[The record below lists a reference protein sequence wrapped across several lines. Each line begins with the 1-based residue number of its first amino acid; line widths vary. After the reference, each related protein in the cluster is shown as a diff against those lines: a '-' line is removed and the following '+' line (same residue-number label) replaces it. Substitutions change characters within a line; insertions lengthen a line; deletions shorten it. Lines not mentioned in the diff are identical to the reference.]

1 MHDDCA
7 FLHAAVPREVHA
19 ILPVMVLVGKLRCDI
34 MPLVLYPE
42 QHDGVRSSDRLIK
55 FRVWCPR
62 VMVDPLGRCCE
73 PDIRPEPLERLLV
86 AVGNPA
92 VDDVPRDDDI
102 ETAESAEPFIYRHQV
117 EQRIW
122 RMGPATVNGIYHWD
136 VENVTLS
143 VIICIRVADDKS
155 LRYE

>member
-1 MHDDCA
+1 
-7 FLHAAVPREVHA
+7 
-19 ILPVMVLVGKLRCDI
+19 
-34 MPLVLYPE
+34 
-42 QHDGVRSSDRLIK
+42 VRISDRLIK

-102 ETAESAEPFIYRHQV
+102 ETAESAEPVIYRRQV
-117 EQRIW
+117 EQRRC
-122 RMGPATVNGIYHWD
+122 RMGPAAVTGSYHWD
-136 VENVTLS
+136 AETRMLS
-143 VIICIRVADDKS
+143 VILCFRVADDQCV
-155 LRYE
+155 RTE